1 MLSSD
6 ENLDQFPT
14 SWEKTKQKWKVQS
27 KENIPISLV
36 EMTSLLLNLLGSF
49 DYLS

>member
-1 MLSSD
+1 MKTLTNS
-6 ENLDQFPT
+6 QQAGK
-14 SWEKTKQKWKVQS
+14 KTKQKWKVQS